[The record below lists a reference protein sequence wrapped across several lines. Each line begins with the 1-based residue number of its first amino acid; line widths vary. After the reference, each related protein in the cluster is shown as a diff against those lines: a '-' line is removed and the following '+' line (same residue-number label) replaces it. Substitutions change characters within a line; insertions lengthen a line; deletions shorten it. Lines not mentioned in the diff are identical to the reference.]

1 MSCPPNVRIHRTADA
16 AVYRTASGTDRPGTG
31 DITEIEEDIDLD
43 VIEPSWTRT
52 SDSFQLAVVV
62 ATFAEVLRDSPFAD
76 DIDLDDLE
84 DEADNIADRLDIR
97 AVEEFADL
105 VSLADRF
112 S

>member
-1 MSCPPNVRIHRTADA
+1 M
-16 AVYRTASGTDRPGTG
+16 
-31 DITEIEEDIDLD
+31 
-43 VIEPSWTRT
+43 IEPSWTRT

>member
-1 MSCPPNVRIHRTADA
+1 MSALDVMRAEAARTVLWHQVREFMAECVKAVRTKHGDA
-16 AVYRTASGTDRPGTG
+16 AQIVV
-31 DITEIEEDIDLD
+31 LF
-43 VIEPSWTRT
+43 
-52 SDSFQLAVVV
+52 DS
-62 ATFAEVLRDSPFAD
+62 
-76 DIDLDDLE
+76 IE

>member
-1 MSCPPNVRIHRTADA
+1 MQILASPDGPP
-16 AVYRTASGTDRPGTG
+16 RP
-31 DITEIEEDIDLD
+31 D
-43 VIEPSWTRT
+43 VE
-52 SDSFQLAVVV
+52 VVV